1 MPSSALKG
9 IVGLTNIGNTCYGN
23 ATLQAIRHQ
32 VDLTIYI
39 LQGQHLKLMENKPKT
54 NKTKMMESYGELV
67 RSLWTGEGGVVKT
80 KDFWSAMIP
89 VAMNE
94 GFEQFRIPVPH
105 DAHEFLVF
113 ILDQIHEALSEKVIM
128 TILPPLENTQKA
140 KDATSALSF
149 WKSSFEKSYSP
160 MVDLLFGLMR
170 KSVVCESCKNE
181 SVTWE
186 TMNINKVCVPKNTDK
201 PLTLLDLMR
210 EDCKGE
216 VIDEYACD
224 HCIASA
230 SASSTS
236 ASCSEVKAEA
246 KAEVKPIRTKANKT
260 LSYWRLGNWVIVT
273 LKRNENS
280 GQKINTHVEIPK
292 ILSFGELFHPNS
304 EEASGKASYELFST
318 IEHHGSSRGGHYTS
332 HAKHS
337 VSEKW
342 VFYDDESGIEVP
354 DVRINNSTYVVMY
367 RKKIDVTANLA
378 MD

>member
-1 MPSSALKG
+1 MPATVLKG

-54 NKTKMMESYGELV
+54 DKTKLMESYGELV
-67 RSLWTGEGGVVKT
+67 RSLWTGEGGTVRT
-80 KDFWSAMIP
+80 KDFWAAMIP
-89 VAMNE
+89 VAMKE
-94 GFEQFRIPVPH
+94 GFDQFRVPIPH

-113 ILDQIHEALSEKVIM
+113 ILDQIHEALSEKVNM
-128 TILPPLENTQKA
+128 TIRPPLENTQSA
-140 KDATSALSF
+140 KDATNALAF

-170 KSVVCESCKNE
+170 KSVICESCKNE
-181 SVTWE
+181 NVTWE
-186 TMNINKVCVPKNTDK
+186 TMNINKVCVKKNTGK
-201 PLTLLDLMR
+201 PVALLDLMR
-210 EDCKGE
+210 DECVGE
-216 VIDEYACD
+216 IVDEYECD
-224 HCIASA
+224 HCIAA
-230 SASSTS
+230 SL
-236 ASCSEVKAEA
+236 KEA
-246 KAEVKPIRTKANKT
+246 KASPPLTKQKPLRTKAKKS

-273 LKRNENS
+273 LKRNENN
-280 GQKINTHVEIPK
+280 GQKIDTHVDIPK
-292 ILSFGELFHPNS
+292 VISFGELFHPNS

-342 VFYDDESGIEVP
+342 VFYDDESGVEVP

-367 RKKIDVTANLA
+367 RKAIDTKANLA